1 MGDKNVIQANRC
13 GFVPRFPPYRGVCRS
28 ARTRG
33 PRSHADT
40 AQARAGPHASAHAH
54 VHVPDTTVRSSSCHR
69 QAQRQPPPLATTLA
83 LRYGPRRAPS
93 PVREHIR
100 DRNEKYWVSQIT
112 KHAVAEIWYEVMC
125 SIAKYHVAQLNG
137 MHPVG

>member
-40 AQARAGPHASAHAH
+40 AQARAGPHASAHHPHHAH
-54 VHVPDTTVRSSSCHR
+54 VPRNPTMRLRRAAACPVP
-69 QAQRQPPPLATTLA
+69 QPPPLAVAQGLDYASTTLRPA
-83 LRYGPRRAPS
+83 PRAKPRTRA
-93 PVREHIR
+93 
-100 DRNEKYWVSQIT
+100 
-112 KHAVAEIWYEVMC
+112 
-125 SIAKYHVAQLNG
+125 
-137 MHPVG
+137 HP

>member
-40 AQARAGPHASAHAH
+40 AQARAGPHASAHHPHHAH
-54 VHVPDTTVRSSSCHR
+54 DGRCACA
-69 QAQRQPPPLATTLA
+69 AQRPAPCRSRRHWQWHRDWTTLA

-112 KHAVAEIWYEVMC
+112 KRSRRDMV
-125 SIAKYHVAQLNG
+125 
-137 MHPVG
+137 